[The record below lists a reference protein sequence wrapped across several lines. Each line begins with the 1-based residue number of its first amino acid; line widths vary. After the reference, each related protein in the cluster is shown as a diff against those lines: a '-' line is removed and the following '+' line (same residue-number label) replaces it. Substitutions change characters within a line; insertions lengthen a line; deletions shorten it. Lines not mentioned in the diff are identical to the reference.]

1 MKLSKIGL
9 WILGIGIFVIAS
21 VVMVALHASKSG
33 DAKQLEDNLE
43 VTQGILAALVS
54 DREDLT
60 IQLDQMENDLEAAET
75 AYLQSQA
82 RFPETVA
89 SIEYDE
95 EIFSIADDNNLE
107 VMSLLASEPRE
118 NKANEIT
125 FANTS
130 FDVEVRGTVSHIL
143 NFIDDV
149 VNGGYFEA
157 ADVDMV
163 TMEVPR
169 PEQDE
174 QPTAFIK
181 IIIYSY
187 EGE

>member
-1 MKLSKIGL
+1 
-9 WILGIGIFVIAS
+9 
-21 VVMVALHASKSG
+21 MVALHASQSG
-33 DAKQLEDNLE
+33 DAKQLEENLE
-43 VTQGILAALVS
+43 TTQAVLNMLVA
-54 DREDLT
+54 DREELT
-60 IQLDQMENDLEAAET
+60 GQLAQMETELDEAET
-75 AYLQSQA
+75 AYYQSKA

-107 VMSLLASEPRE
+107 IISLFASEPRE
-118 NKANEIT
+118 NKVSEIV

-130 FDVEVRGTVSHIL
+130 FDVEVQGTVSHIL

-157 ADVDMV
+157 ADVEMV
-163 TMEVPR
+163 AMEI
-169 PEQDE
+169 PEADDE
-174 QPTAFIK
+174 GQPAAFIQ